1 MSTPMSGRRVARR
14 TPRGPDRLAVVAAAL
29 ALAAGG
35 LLVAAE
41 TVDPEPEPAGRAGA
55 VPVDEVTTVCAAFPG
70 PARSRAQTLSAPL
83 DTADRDGTVVAG
95 PVGGRSEPVEGD
107 GRGRLTDLDLPS
119 PDGDEDGDEG
129 GDEGGAALSVSASGG
144 AAVGRATFA
153 VDRAT
158 GAASLQECLTPRS
171 RWWFTGAAA
180 TLDHTSTLVLANP
193 DPGPSVVDVEVYG
206 PDGPVDVVG
215 TRGITVAPG
224 EVRSID
230 LVEIAPQ
237 TEEAAVRVEA
247 SRGRVAA
254 AVADS
259 FATRPA
265 ADPGR
270 AWLPAQ
276 SGPSRV
282 LRLGPL
288 PARADRRT
296 LVVANPTDR
305 EALADVEVAGESGSF
320 VPTDV
325 PQLRVP
331 PGSVVTADLGAV
343 VSREAASVVLRSTVR
358 LTGTVRS
365 SRGRDVAYAAAAP
378 VLGGPS
384 AAPLPD
390 GFRATLHLT
399 GTGEGAAA
407 RAVTYSADGE
417 EVDAV
422 RLEAAAGT
430 TVSWTPDGGAY
441 LVLTPGEGRMSGAV
455 TLDGDAGLA
464 QVPLRP
470 LPVTLRRPVVTPVVR

>member
-1 MSTPMSGRRVARR
+1 MSTPMRGRRVARR
-14 TPRGPDRLAVVAAAL
+14 TRRGPDRLAAVAAAL
-29 ALAAGG
+29 VLAAGG

-41 TVDPEPEPAGRAGA
+41 AIEPDPEPAGRAGA

-70 PARSRAQTLSAPL
+70 WGGSRAQTLSAPL
-83 DTADRDGTVVAG
+83 ATADRDGTVVAG
-95 PVGGRSEPVEGD
+95 PVGGRTEPVEGD
-107 GRGRLTDLDLPS
+107 RRGRLTDLDLPS
-119 PDGDEDGDEG
+119 ASGDEDG
-129 GDEGGAALSVSASGG
+129 ALSVSASGG

-153 VDRAT
+153 IVGDA
-158 GAASLQECLTPRS
+158 GAASVQECLTPGA

-193 DPGPSVVDVEVYG
+193 DPGPAVVDVEVHG

-215 TRGITVAPG
+215 TRGITIAPG
-224 EVRSID
+224 ELRSID

-237 TEEAAVRVEA
+237 TEEVAVHVEA

-259 FATRPA
+259 FATRPGA
-265 ADPGR
+265 EPGR
-270 AWLPAQ
+270 EWLPAQ
-276 SGPSRV
+276 AGPSRV

-288 PARADRRT
+288 PQRADRRT

-305 EALADVEVAGESGSF
+305 EALADVEVAGESGPF

-331 PGSVVTADLGAV
+331 PGSVVTADLGGV
-343 VSREAASVVLRSTVR
+343 ISREAASVVLRSTVR

-365 SRGRDVAYAAAAP
+365 SRGGDVAYAAAAP
-378 VLGGPS
+378 LLSGPS
-384 AAPLPD
+384 AVPLP
-390 GFRATLHLT
+390 GGLRATLHLT
-399 GTGEGAAA
+399 GATEGAAA
-407 RAVTYSADGE
+407 RAVAYSADGE
-417 EVDAV
+417 EVDAA

-455 TLDGDAGLA
+455 TLAGGAGLA
-464 QVPLRP
+464 QLPLRP
-470 LPVTLRRPVVTPVVR
+470 LPVTLRRPVVVPVVR